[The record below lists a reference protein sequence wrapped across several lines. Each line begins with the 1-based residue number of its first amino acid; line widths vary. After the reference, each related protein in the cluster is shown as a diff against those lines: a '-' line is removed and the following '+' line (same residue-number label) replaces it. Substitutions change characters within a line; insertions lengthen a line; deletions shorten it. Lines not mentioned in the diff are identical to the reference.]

1 MKEISKVNCFFV
13 KFIVITLSHHTCAT
27 FITHLGIFPKF
38 LFCGNIFAQSYNMNV
53 KCQEYGQ
60 IRSTWI
66 RKYDEG
72 NLPDS
77 LTSFLHLK
85 KLATG
90 FDESEVY
97 KP

>member
-1 MKEISKVNCFFV
+1 
-13 KFIVITLSHHTCAT
+13 
-27 FITHLGIFPKF
+27 
-38 LFCGNIFAQSYNMNV
+38 MNV

-90 FDESEVY
+90 FDESEVF